1 MGHPPP
7 GKGERIENIITGSSR
22 GRATLSRAAAL
33 KTQRGI
39 RDLSAPSSSLWL
51 HHSLP
56 TFEERGNDPASLTY
70 FQRLNGLLLGRGGS
84 FFHRYCAPLRIGSP
98 EYTRPFPT
106 WWSIGKVG
114 DWKLARNFLLVNTR
128 NFFPP
133 LSLPLNGI
141 DDVVKAYY
149 YLEDGEDNIFIDD
162 NKFYFL
168 FFERIKNILKL

>member
-1 MGHPPP
+1 MVSSSERRQLLPPLLCASKDRIARIHTP
-7 GKGERIENIITGSSR
+7 ISYVVEHWKGE
-22 GRATLSRAAAL
+22 
-33 KTQRGI
+33 
-39 RDLSAPSSSLWL
+39 
-51 HHSLP
+51 
-56 TFEERGNDPASLTY
+56 
-70 FQRLNGLLLGRGGS
+70 
-84 FFHRYCAPLRIGSP
+84 
-98 EYTRPFPT
+98 
-106 WWSIGKVG
+106 VG

>member
-33 KTQRGI
+33 KT
-39 RDLSAPSSSLWL
+39 RDSRPKR
-51 HHSLP
+51 
-56 TFEERGNDPASLTY
+56 T
-70 FQRLNGLLLGRGGS
+70 LLLPLTPSLSSHLRGKRKRSRVPDLFPTVEWSPPRRGGS

>member
-33 KTQRGI
+33 KT
-39 RDLSAPSSSLWL
+39 RDSRPKR
-51 HHSLP
+51 
-56 TFEERGNDPASLTY
+56 T
-70 FQRLNGLLLGRGGS
+70 LLLPLTPSLSSHLRGKRKRSRVPDLFPTVEWSPPRRGGS
-84 FFHRYCAPLRIGSP
+84 FFHRYCAPLRIARIRTHTPISYVVEHWKG
-98 EYTRPFPT
+98 E
-106 WWSIGKVG
+106 VG

-168 FFERIKNILKL
+168 FSSSVLKIF